1 MDSGIACIQLIARFY
16 GVAADPKQLHRQ
28 FIRPGEVAN
37 SMDMIRIIQS
47 LGLKAR
53 SIKSKI
59 DNISKAA
66 LPAIAQDNNGE
77 FFILAKCKADPKTEQ
92 LQNVLIQRMGQEPE
106 VKDVQWLTENWNNTF
121 IFITKR
127 ASLSSLTSFLSP
139 EEKFGFKWF
148 IPALLKYKKLI
159 YEILLASAFIQL
171 FILLT
176 PIFFQVVMDK
186 VLVHKAFTTL
196 DVLAIGL
203 LAIAFFEVILSGLRS
218 YMLTHTTSRVD
229 VELGAKL
236 YNHLFSLP
244 LAYFQSRRI
253 GDSVARVRELD
264 SIREFITGSA
274 LTLTI
279 DLVFTFI
286 IIGVLFLYSPFLA
299 TIVVATIPFYI
310 LLAIFVTPILRTRL
324 NEKFAHGAERQS
336 FLVESITGIETI
348 KSLAVESDAQR
359 RWEDTSAAYV
369 KAAFK
374 ANNLNNIA
382 NSSAEFISKVMMLAI
397 LYYGAHA
404 VIEGSLTVGQ
414 FIAFN
419 MLAGR
424 VSGPILKVVQL
435 WQDFQQAGISVK
447 RLADIL
453 NVPTEPKYNPGR
465 TSLPQIK
472 GRVQFEQVA
481 FRYKPDGKEIIRNFN
496 LDIQP
501 GQVIGIVGRSGSG
514 KSTLTKL
521 LQRLYTPTQGRVLVD
536 GIDLSMID
544 TGWLRQQI
552 SVVLQE
558 NFLFNRSVRDN
569 IAITDP
575 GVPIEQVIKAAK
587 LAGAHDFILELED
600 GYDTLIEEQGA
611 NLSGGQRQRIAI
623 ARALINRPKIL
634 IFDEATSALDY
645 ESESII
651 QDNMRG
657 ICQGRTVLI
666 IAHRL
671 TTVRDANRIIVMD
684 KGELMEQGDHQTLLN
699 LKGYYA
705 GLWQHQNRNPSS
717 AMPAKRTTPSQAESA
732 SKKGTP

>member
-1 MDSGIACIQLIARFY
+1 MDSGLACVQLISRFY
-16 GVAADPKQLHRQ
+16 GVAADAEQLRRQ
-28 FIRPGEVAN
+28 FVRPEERVA
-37 SMDMIRIIQS
+37 SMDVIRMIKS
-47 LGLKAR
+47 LGLKSR
-53 SIKSKI
+53 QVKSSLTKLPK
-59 DNISKAA
+59 SPF
-66 LPAIAQDNNGE
+66 PAIAQDNSGE
-77 FFILAKCKADPKTEQ
+77 FFIMAKCKTDSTGTLES
-92 LQNVLIQRMGQEPE
+92 VLIQRPGQEPQ
-106 VKDVQWLTENWNNTF
+106 VKDTQWLNEHWNASL

-127 ASLSSLTSFLSP
+127 ASFLSSD
-139 EEKFGFKWF
+139 EAFGFKWF
-148 IPALLKYKKLI
+148 IPALLKYKKLL
-159 YEILLASAFIQL
+159 YEVLIASAFIQL

-186 VLVHKAFTTL
+186 VLIHKGYTTL

-203 LAIAFFEVILSGLRS
+203 LAIALFEVTLSGLRS

-236 YNHLFSLP
+236 YRHLLSLP
-244 LAYFQSRRI
+244 LAYFQSRRV
-253 GDSVARVRELD
+253 GDSIARVRELD

-279 DLVFTFI
+279 DLVFTLI

-299 TIVVATIPFYI
+299 TLVVAAIPFYI
-310 LLAIFVTPILRTRL
+310 FLGIFVTPILRTRL

-336 FLVESITGIETI
+336 FLVESVSGVETI
-348 KSLAVESDAQR
+348 KSLAVEPDAQR
-359 RWEDTSAAYV
+359 RWEDTSSAYV
-369 KAAFK
+369 QASFK
-374 ANNLNNIA
+374 ATNLNNIA
-382 NSSAEFISKVMMLAI
+382 NSSAEFISKIMMLAI

-424 VSGPILKVVQL
+424 VSGPILKIVQL

-453 NVPTEPKYNPGR
+453 NTPTEPKYNPSR
-465 TSLPQIK
+465 TSLPKIQGGVK
-472 GRVQFEQVA
+472 FEHVS
-481 FRYKPDGKEIIRNFN
+481 FRYKPDGKEIIQGFN
-496 LDIQP
+496 LEVQP
-501 GQVIGIVGRSGSG
+501 GQIIGVVGKSGSG

-521 LQRLYTPTQGRVLVD
+521 LQRLYTPTQGRVLID

-552 SVVLQE
+552 GVVLQE

-575 GVPIEQVIKAAK
+575 GIPIAQIIQSAK
-587 LAGAHDFILELED
+587 LAGAHEFILELEE
-600 GYDTLIEEQGA
+600 GYDTIIEEQGA
-611 NLSGGQRQRIAI
+611 NLSGGQRQRLAI

-645 ESESII
+645 ESETII
-651 QDNMRG
+651 QNNMRA
-657 ICQGRTVLI
+657 ICQGRTVFI

-671 TTVRDANRIIVMD
+671 TTVRDADRIIVME
-684 KGELMEQGDHQTLLN
+684 KGQLIEQGNHQDLLN
-699 LKGYYA
+699 QNGYFA
-705 GLWQHQNRNPSS
+705 RLWQHQNRKPTPINPVQTAQKSTQKTNPSN
-717 AMPAKRTTPSQAESA
+717 E
-732 SKKGTP
+732 GV